1 MHGWIDQQSADEEE
15 KQAQPPEEQQP
26 TAFTK
31 MVEEKVT
38 AAVAAPPARPPT
50 ICEVPEDLA
59 EGNEGAYIPKV
70 VCIGP
75 LFDSKRGTATML
87 RLERYKWRCVRRL
100 VTAAVAAGHRHRGG
114 GGGAVGGDGAPEDSA
129 GQDAWSAE
137 QHAPLLRQCFYT
149 MMRLVPRIRA
159 SYYHSTSGSG
169 SIVSSC
175 SEDGGINVNNVG
187 DEHLALTMLLD
198 GCFVLRRLLMYAL
211 AGGHQDDGGDYDDD
225 RAVRFGRCWVWGTVK
240 RDLLLLSN
248 QVPFFVVRRLFKLLI
263 RRGSESDDVLVQCG
277 LKLFGSLHPR
287 PLHSSPMSPRD
298 VHHLLHL
305 FYLSVD
311 LPPASSSAAH
321 HSSSSAAE
329 PASELLTWWVPCAK
343 ELEEAGVKFK
353 PRTEHAGGARSFL
366 DVSFRGGA
374 LEIPPLQLFD
384 YSAPLF
390 RNLVALEQTYP
401 GAPGRVT
408 AYAIFMDCLVK
419 TPEDVRILHRAGVL
433 LNHMNGDRDDAALG
447 FFSGLCAQAHT
458 AAGRNYLAGVMEDVN
473 RYQSGRWPKWRAA
486 LARDYFTNPWV
497 TTAVVAGAI
506 GVALTIVQTFY
517 AVYPYYNP
525 RN

>member
-1 MHGWIDQQSADEEE
+1 
-15 KQAQPPEEQQP
+15 
-26 TAFTK
+26 
-31 MVEEKVT
+31 
-38 AAVAAPPARPPT
+38 
-50 ICEVPEDLA
+50 
-59 EGNEGAYIPKV
+59 
-70 VCIGP
+70 
-75 LFDSKRGTATML
+75 
-87 RLERYKWRCVRRL
+87 
-100 VTAAVAAGHRHRGG
+100 
-114 GGGAVGGDGAPEDSA
+114 
-129 GQDAWSAE
+129 
-137 QHAPLLRQCFYT
+137 
-149 MMRLVPRIRA
+149 
-159 SYYHSTSGSG
+159 
-169 SIVSSC
+169 
-175 SEDGGINVNNVG
+175 
-187 DEHLALTMLLD
+187 
-198 GCFVLRRLLMYAL
+198 
-211 AGGHQDDGGDYDDD
+211 
-225 RAVRFGRCWVWGTVK
+225 
-240 RDLLLLSN
+240 
-248 QVPFFVVRRLFKLLI
+248 
-263 RRGSESDDVLVQCG
+263 
-277 LKLFGSLHPR
+277 
-287 PLHSSPMSPRD
+287 
-298 VHHLLHL
+298 
-305 FYLSVD
+305 
-311 LPPASSSAAH
+311 
-321 HSSSSAAE
+321 
-329 PASELLTWWVPCAK
+329 VPCAK

>member
-1 MHGWIDQQSADEEE
+1 MMHGWIDQQSAEEEE

-75 LFDSKRGTATML
+75 LFDSKRGTAAML

-100 VTAAVAAGHRHRGG
+100 VTAAVAAGRCHRGG
-114 GGGAVGGDGAPEDSA
+114 GGGADGGDGAPEYSA

-169 SIVSSC
+169 SIVSSS

-187 DEHLALTMLLD
+187 DEQLALTMLLD
-198 GCFVLRRLLMYAL
+198 GCFVLRFRLKYAP
-211 AGGHQDDGGDYDDD
+211 AGGHQDDGGDDDD
-225 RAVRFGRCWVWGTVK
+225 RAVRFGRFWVYGTVK

-263 RRGSESDDVLVQCG
+263 RRGSERDDVLVQCR
-277 LKLFGSLHPR
+277 LNLFGSLHPR
-287 PLHSSPMSPRD
+287 ALHSSPVSPRD

-305 FYLSVD
+305 FYLSID
-311 LPPASSSAAH
+311 LPPAAGAAAH
-321 HSSSSAAE
+321 HSFSSSAAE
-329 PASELLTWWVPCAK
+329 PPSELLTWWVPCTK
-343 ELEEAGVKFK
+343 ELEDSGVKLR
-353 PRTEHAGGARSFL
+353 PRRDPAAGSFL
-366 DVSFRGGA
+366 DVRFRGGA
-374 LEIPPLQLFD
+374 LR
-384 YSAPLF
+384 S
-390 RNLVALEQTYP
+390 RRCSCST
-401 GAPGRVT
+401 T
-408 AYAIFMDCLVK
+408 ARRCSG
-419 TPEDVRILHRAGVL
+419 TWWCWSRRTRA
-433 LNHMNGDRDDAALG
+433 R
-447 FFSGLCAQAHT
+447 
-458 AAGRNYLAGVMEDVN
+458 
-473 RYQSGRWPKWRAA
+473 RAA
-486 LARDYFTNPWV
+486 SWSTPSSW
-497 TTAVVAGAI
+497 TAS
-506 GVALTIVQTFY
+506 
-517 AVYPYYNP
+517 
-525 RN
+525 